1 MINKDLKFIADHYG
15 LEGQTKKCEEELNEL
30 IEALGGSSDIHL
42 AEEIADIEIMISQI
56 KYLRNIPDECIDSIK
71 RYKISRQL
79 GRIAKEQNND
89 CDN

>member
-15 LEGQTKKCEEELNEL
+15 LEGQTKKCDEELNEL

-56 KYLRNIPDECIDSIK
+56 KYLRTYRTSASTVLSDT
-71 RYKISRQL
+71 RYP
-79 GRIAKEQNND
+79 GN
-89 CDN
+89 